1 MDLEAGLDLRPIAR
15 QGLCRECRGRRP
27 LGRASSASIRREP
40 RGGLAWERRTAQGT
54 PRVPRELDLAMPAYP
69 VPWPPSRTSLV
80 VGRAPK
86 ALHQSLHRA
95 PAGDEA
101 PPGGPAPGAF
111 DPERGRAPAGP
122 VAPSPA
128 AIEDSV
134 EQAAF
139 AWGHGAV
146 ENEPFPK
153 RCRYPAMPA
162 SRTSSCVTP
171 CHPTD
176 RDYSGRASHSW
187 DLGAAAP
194 IRIPGRDSELCASRH
209 GEAHHG

>member
-1 MDLEAGLDLRPIAR
+1 
-15 QGLCRECRGRRP
+15 
-27 LGRASSASIRREP
+27 
-40 RGGLAWERRTAQGT
+40 
-54 PRVPRELDLAMPAYP
+54 
-69 VPWPPSRTSLV
+69 
-80 VGRAPK
+80 
-86 ALHQSLHRA
+86 
-95 PAGDEA
+95 
-101 PPGGPAPGAF
+101 
-111 DPERGRAPAGP
+111 
-122 VAPSPA
+122 
-128 AIEDSV
+128 V

-194 IRIPGRDSELCASRH
+194 DSTGFERRRLMQDAPC
-209 GEAHHG
+209 